1 MNTLSFKSSG
11 IIAIFIFIIALS
23 FSTFGL
29 FAQLKSPS
37 MSNPVEK
44 AAADMAESI
53 ARRLKRQ
60 PLPNDAKI
68 AVVMFPFDNNFADTI
83 KTHLGINFSKQF
95 SHALKLALQDKN
107 KNYNVLI
114 PNDIDK
120 RLNETMNSYFT
131 LPKGVNEADFWSNF
145 LNNQRP
151 NFYIT
156 GKYKISGD
164 YDALTISN
172 VKIQPD
178 QFDPDYAKLS
188 PIAFD
193 NIILP
198 LIKPEDKEFIKNLNK
213 TIHRFSNPIESFIK
227 NSGKANFF
235 QFDIINADNNEALQA
250 SDPLAIGQSYQIK
263 VQLITDAYLYA
274 FYYDQQNKLA
284 YPYFEMIFPY
294 QPAMS
299 NYVKQGEQL
308 LPAAEY
314 TFEVGPPASGQVF
327 IKIIATKKHIPI
339 KFDYVTTNNV
349 TTTAFKESDCSEFM
363 SNLGS
368 LDPAQY
374 DAKAIVKIVQQTQP

>member
-1 MNTLSFKSSG
+1 MNNNVIKIFCFKL
-11 IIAIFIFIIALS
+11 FIIACSILTMPF
-23 FSTFGL
+23 FSL

-44 AAADMAESI
+44 AATELAESI
-53 ARRLKRQ
+53 ARKLRKQ

-120 RLNETMNSYFT
+120 RLNETMSSYFT

-164 YDALTISN
+164 YEAFSITN
-172 VKIQPD
+172 VRIQPD
-178 QFDPDYAKLS
+178 QFDPEFAKLS

-193 NIILP
+193 NIIFP

-213 TIHRFSNPIESFIK
+213 ALHKFSNPIEAFIK
-227 NSGKANFF
+227 NSGKADFF
-235 QFDIINADNNEALQA
+235 KFDIINAETNEVIPVQE
-250 SDPLAIGQSYQIK
+250 PLIIGKSYQVK

-284 YPYFEMIFPY
+284 YPYFEMIFPF

-308 LPAAEY
+308 LPALEY

-327 IKIIATKKHIPI
+327 IKLIATKKHIPI
-339 KFDYVTTNNV
+339 KFDFVTSNNI
-349 TTTAFKESDCSEFM
+349 TTTTFKDSDCSEFM
-363 SNLGS
+363 SNLVS
-368 LDPAQY
+368 LDPAQF
-374 DAKAIVKIVQQTQP
+374 DAKAIVKIVQMP

>member
-1 MNTLSFKSSG
+1 MKTHFHKNIG
-11 IIAIFIFIIALS
+11 IKPLLIIFIAALFQH
-23 FSTFGL
+23 FSIY
-29 FAQLKSPS
+29 AQLKSPS
-37 MSNPVEK
+37 MSNPVDK
-44 AAADMAESI
+44 AATELAESI

-60 PLPNDAKI
+60 PLPNGAKI

-120 RLNETMNSYFT
+120 RLNETMSSYFT
-131 LPKGVNEADFWSNF
+131 LPTGVNEADFWSNF
-145 LNNQRP
+145 LDNQRP

-156 GKYKISGD
+156 GKYKIGGD
-164 YDALTISN
+164 YEAFIISN

-178 QFDPDYAKLS
+178 QFDPEFAKLS

-198 LIKPEDKEFIKNLNK
+198 LVKKEDKEYVKNLNK
-213 TIHRFSNPIESFIK
+213 TLHKFSNPIETFIK

-235 QFDIINADNNEALQA
+235 KFDIVNADNDSILQI
-250 SDPLAIGQSYQIK
+250 SDPLIIGQSCQLK

-299 NYVKQGEQL
+299 NYVKQGEQR

-314 TFEVGPPASGQVF
+314 TFEIGPPASGQVF

-339 KFDYVTTNNV
+339 KFDFVTTNDI
-349 TTTAFKESDCSEFM
+349 TTTAFKDSDCAEFM
-363 SNLGS
+363 SNLNS

-374 DAKAIVKIVQQTQP
+374 DTKAVVKIVQLPNP